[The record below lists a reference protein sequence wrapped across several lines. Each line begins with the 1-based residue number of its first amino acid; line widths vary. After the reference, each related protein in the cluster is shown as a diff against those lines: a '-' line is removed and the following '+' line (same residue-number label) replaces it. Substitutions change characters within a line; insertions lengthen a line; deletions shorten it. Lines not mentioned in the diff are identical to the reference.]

1 MTQRLLRGSL
11 LQVLHA
17 YFLKR
22 SKKRFTEPFLEAIK
36 GLNLA
41 SNKSILEQKFELK
54 RFIDEFGTHYP
65 SSTIMGVK
73 LLTERR
79 YSFNERGHSQTI
91 HGICRP
97 IFLPLS
103 RGQKNLGSLF
113 HNFDGFLENF

>member
-1 MTQRLLRGSL
+1 MH
-11 LQVLHA
+11 VCFMPIF
-17 YFLKR
+17 FLKR
-22 SKKRFTEPFLEAIK
+22 SKKQFTEPFLEAIK

-54 RFIDEFGTHYP
+54 RFIDEFGTHYS

-91 HGICRP
+91 HGIYV
-97 IFLPLS
+97 
-103 RGQKNLGSLF
+103 
-113 HNFDGFLENF
+113 